1 MIKKGFIFSL
11 CLILLSGQGVYAVP
25 SESDL
30 KRIEKQIEKEEQ
42 TQKEAKQKAI
52 ELSTEIRT
60 VQRQMVQSAK
70 TIQEKEELLSNL
82 EIRLEKLKKE
92 EKDLTEK
99 LNLTD
104 KQMVQVVTGLQTLAL
119 RPQELILFKTQTPI
133 EAVRSHLLMQKSLP
147 IIGTWNETVKRDLEN
162 LIQTQKDVQEQAVQI
177 KSLTSQL
184 NDRTRRMNRL
194 IRQKARLQ
202 AQYDAT
208 HQKAKRR
215 ATLLA
220 EQASD
225 LKDLLAKLE
234 ADRQRRLEE
243 EERQRQREK
252 RARLSQQTSLQFQSG
267 SSMKRSKG
275 ALPFPVRGRIE
286 ENFGD
291 ISLSGA
297 HAKGMTIVPRA
308 NAQVIA
314 PFSGIVLFSGPFKTY
329 GQLLILDNGDGYL
342 TLLAGMER
350 INVSVGQEI
359 LGGEPIGTMGNRD
372 PRLYVEIRKSGQPI
386 DPRPWF
392 SKR

>member
-215 ATLLA
+215 ASLLA

-243 EERQRQREK
+243 ERQRQREK
-252 RARLSQQTSLQFQSG
+252 RAHLSQQTSLQFQSG
-267 SSMKRSKG
+267 SSMNRSKG
-275 ALPFPVRGRIE
+275 ALLFPVRGRIE